1 MMFLHCCFRYGFTKE
16 VMQKYKVKSRHILFC
31 TELHILQVVACNQL
45 VKLDGFILLSSPQL

>member
-1 MMFLHCCFRYGFTKE
+1 
-16 VMQKYKVKSRHILFC
+16 MQKYKVKSRHILFC